1 MGDYVLF
8 WLRLIN
14 DVRLDLGLNPVSML
28 SLASSKSLI
37 GSASLVSMSV
47 FEVWMED
54 TITLSNLIILARV

>member
-8 WLRLIN
+8 WLRLIS

>member
-14 DVRLDLGLNPVSML
+14 DVRLDLGPNPVSML
-28 SLASSKSLI
+28 SLAS
-37 GSASLVSMSV
+37 SASLVSMSV